1 MPEKSEKRKPIPP
14 PPEPKVMPSAL
25 VAHMQK
31 VPTEELSRPEPR
43 VMPAAIDKI
52 EKAKKPEKP

>member
-1 MPEKSEKRKPIPP
+1 MPEKSEKRKPIP

-31 VPTEELSRPEPR
+31 VTMEELSRPEPK
-43 VMPAAIDKI
+43 VLPKAIEII
-52 EKAKKPEKP
+52 EKSKKPETP